1 MTDFVNREVETVEKP
16 EVVRVKEEKESIE
29 REYRG
34 EGQPRVPVQRVRT
47 QRRKADGESPVCCLK
62 TLEK

>member
-1 MTDFVNREVETVEKP
+1 MAGLVNREVETVEKP
-16 EVVRVKEEKESIE
+16 EVVRVKEQEESVE

-34 EGQPRVPVQRVRT
+34 EGQPRVPVQLVRT